1 MLCRRCFGHL
11 LLLLPLLNPIEPQV
25 LLTVASDA
33 RELLEVRR
41 SEAALMVQ
49 LADALAKLKVCRQ

>member
-1 MLCRRCFGHL
+1 
-11 LLLLPLLNPIEPQV
+11 
-25 LLTVASDA
+25 
-33 RELLEVRR
+33 VRR